1 MTTKRMQRNLTIM
14 FTDISGFTR
23 HTEKISRDQL
33 MNRLDT
39 HNKLLMPIVAHFE
52 GKVIKTIGD
61 AFLITFESPTNA
73 VQCGTY
79 MQYTL
84 KKYNHGIPD
93 GEQIH
98 IKVSINAGE
107 VTATDNDVFGD
118 AVNVAAKIEKAT
130 NPDEIYFTE
139 TVFLAM
145 NKAEVPNAFV
155 KTFRPRG
162 ENSQEIKLYK
172 VVQDPADEVY
182 KRIVEQTKI
191 DPEKMKTRIIE
202 LSATAE
208 KEYTRYQEALE
219 ALMEAQGKSSKTTV
233 VALLGGVLVLAV
245 VLLVGFFILKG
256 ANELT
261 PEQVVLADARALMAN
276 GKPAEARRSLEAYIK
291 EHGDSADLKDALELA
306 TLREKQDA
314 GAQAAREF
322 DELEKEVG
330 RLIAQGKP
338 DVARD
343 KLKAATI
350 GSEFTKRAASLKEQV
365 DHYLAAR
372 KAIEEGDAQKALD
385 EVKAAYGETDPSD
398 EIKGIREKAN
408 AVIRA
413 RKLLTGEDARDNGAA
428 VVGILVKAFGDNMTG
443 PVLDLLTT
451 AIEHELCA
459 MARKAGKDATLKTLQ
474 DYRTRFALPGAII
487 KQITREVRLNAL
499 WHYTTSHELKQ
510 QIMRTEYGS
519 FGQEMWRMTY
529 EDYANEP
536 EFLWRM
542 GDTLYAISEFCYRT
556 PLGFVQWARAYVKD
570 PKIVERH
577 PEFYDRLMKELH
589 DYQSSG
595 ISESMR
601 EEGITEPV
609 FDARFYVKKFYYQKA
624 RPELIKGLTA
634 LRKKSSPDAKD
645 ERDVTFNSN
654 CFAVLADKGEAG
666 VVENRFEFFRDILM
680 DETLRNNT
688 LQIEHFKALFAE
700 PMTYEEYKQYRT
712 LIDECRQETV
722 DGRYRGYGLA
732 KAMIDNWQTV
742 IREAQPQHTADY
754 QR

>member
-1 MTTKRMQRNLTIM
+1 MTTRRVQRNLTIM
-14 FTDISGFTR
+14 FTDISGFTK

-33 MNRLDT
+33 MNRLET

-93 GEQIH
+93 SEQIH
-98 IKVSINAGE
+98 IKVSINSGE
-107 VTATDNDVFGD
+107 VTATENDVFGD

-208 KEYTRYQEALE
+208 KEYTRYHEALE
-219 ALMEAQGKSSKTTV
+219 ALMQAQGKSSKATV
-233 VALLGGVLVLAV
+233 LAMVGGVAVLAI
-245 VLLVGFFILKG
+245 VLLIGFFILKDRG
-256 ANELT
+256 PT
-261 PEQVVLADARALMAN
+261 PEQVVLTDARTLMAS
-276 GKPAEARRSLEAYIK
+276 GKPGEARRTLEAYIK

-306 TLREKQDA
+306 KLREKQDA
-314 GAQAAREF
+314 GAQEAREF
-322 DELEKEVG
+322 DDLEKEIG

-343 KLKAATI
+343 KLAAAKI
-350 GSEFTKRAASLKEQV
+350 PPEFNKRSDVLKESV
-365 DHYLAAR
+365 NRYLAAR
-372 KAIEEGDAQKALD
+372 KAIEEGDAQKALS
-385 EVKAAYGETDPSD
+385 EVKAAFGETDPSE
-398 EIKGIREKAN
+398 EIKSIREKAN

-413 RKLLTGEDARDNGAA
+413 RMLLAGEDARENGAA

-443 PVLDLLTT
+443 PVLELLST
-451 AIEHELCA
+451 AIEHELCTL
-459 MARKAGKDATLKTLQ
+459 ARKDGKAATLKMLD
-474 DYRTRFALPGAII
+474 DYRTRFALGGAIVRR
-487 KQITREVRLNAL
+487 ITREVRLNSL
-499 WHYTTSHELKQ
+499 WYFTTTYQLSQ
-510 QIMRTEYGS
+510 QVMRTDFGE
-519 FGQEMWRMTY
+519 FGQEMFAMTFK
-529 EDYANEP
+529 DYAEDA
-536 EFLWRM
+536 EFLWRL
-542 GDTLYAISEFCYRT
+542 GDVLYAISKACNRT
-556 PLGFVQWARAYVKD
+556 ALGQVQWARSYWKD
-570 PKIVERH
+570 PSIIEKH
-577 PEFYDRLMKELH
+577 PEYYDRMMEELR
-589 DYQSSG
+589 YTQSAG
-595 ISESMR
+595 VSEHMR
-601 EEGITEPV
+601 EEGMTEPIY
-609 FDARFYVKKFYYQKA
+609 DARFFIKKFYYSKA
-624 RPELIKGLTA
+624 RPTLIEGLSAT
-634 LRKKSSPDAKD
+634 RKDGNKTVRNTTLNA
-645 ERDVTFNSN
+645 N

-666 VVENRFEFFRDILM
+666 LVQDRFEFFRDVLVN
-680 DETLRNNT
+680 EHLRDGT
-688 LQIEHFKALFAE
+688 VQQEHIKALFTE
-700 PMTYEEYKQYRT
+700 PMTFEEYKQYRA

-722 DGRYRGYGLA
+722 GGRYQAYSLA
-732 KAMIDNWQTV
+732 KDIIEGWLSAL
-742 IREAQPQHTADY
+742 REAQPQHTAAY
-754 QR
+754 SG

>member
-1 MTTKRMQRNLTIM
+1 MTTKRVQRNLTIM

-84 KKYNHGIPD
+84 KKYNHGIPE

-107 VTATDNDVFGD
+107 VTATENDVFGD

-208 KEYTRYQEALE
+208 KEYTRYHEALE
-219 ALMEAQGKSSKTTV
+219 ALMQAQGKSSKATV
-233 VALLGGVLVLAV
+233 MAVVGGVAVLAI
-245 VLLVGFFILKG
+245 VLLIGFFILKDRG
-256 ANELT
+256 PT
-261 PEQVVLADARALMAN
+261 PEQVVLADARTLMAN
-276 GKPAEARRSLEAYIK
+276 GKPGEARRTLEAYIK

-306 TLREKQDA
+306 KLREKQDA
-314 GAQAAREF
+314 GAQEAREF
-322 DELEKEVG
+322 DELEKEIG

-343 KLKAATI
+343 KLAAAKI
-350 GSEFTKRAASLKEQV
+350 PAEFTKRADALKETV
-365 DHYLAAR
+365 NRYLAAR
-372 KAIEEGDAQKALD
+372 KAIEEGDAQNALS
-385 EVKAAYGETDPSD
+385 EVKAAFGETDPSE
-398 EIKGIREKAN
+398 EIKSIREKAN

-413 RKLLTGEDARDNGAA
+413 RKLLAGEDARDNGAA

-443 PVLDLLTT
+443 PVLELLAT
-451 AIEHELCA
+451 AIEFELA
-459 MARKAGKDATLKTLQ
+459 TLARKDGKAATLKVLD
-474 DYRTRFALPGAII
+474 DYRTRFALSGAIARR
-487 KQITREVRLNAL
+487 ITREVRLNAL
-499 WHYTTSHELKQ
+499 WYFTTTPELKQ
-510 QIMRTEYGS
+510 QIMRTDFGE
-519 FGQEMWRMTY
+519 FGQEMIAMTFR
-529 EDYANEP
+529 DYADDA
-536 EFLWRM
+536 EFLWRL
-542 GDTLYAISEFCYRT
+542 GDTLYAICKACNRV
-556 PLGFVQWARAYVKD
+556 PLGQVQWARSYWKD
-570 PKIVERH
+570 PTIVEKH
-577 PEFYDRLMKELH
+577 PEYYERMMEELKYTQSAGVS
-589 DYQSSG
+589 DY
-595 ISESMR
+595 MR
-601 EEGITEPV
+601 EEGITEPIY
-609 FDARFYVKKFYYQKA
+609 DARFFIKKFYYSKA
-624 RPELIKGLTA
+624 RPKLIEGLNAT
-634 LRKKSSPDAKD
+634 RKEGDKTV
-645 ERDVTFNSN
+645 RDTTRNAN

-666 VVENRFEFFRDILM
+666 LVQDRFEFFRDVLVN
-680 DETLRNNT
+680 EHLRDGT
-688 LQIEHFKALFAE
+688 VQHEHIKALFTE
-700 PMTYEEYKQYRT
+700 PMTFEEYKQYRA

-722 DGRYRGYGLA
+722 NGRFQSYSLA
-732 KAMIDNWQTV
+732 KDIIEGWLTSL
-742 IREAQPQHTADY
+742 REAQPQHTAAY
-754 QR
+754 SG